1 MSLLWR
7 ALKFA
12 LALLTML
19 LVIALGLALSLSRL
33 LWQGATRH
41 PKVVA
46 LGVLALVLGAAALL
60 AALFGLR
67 AAAAT
72 LPPQPVAFRHTTHAG
87 ALELACAFCHR
98 TAATSAAASLP
109 SVAQCL
115 FCHQVVGRD
124 NPSLKP
130 LYEAV
135 EKEQPLNWLRVHR
148 LPDHVHF
155 THAAHVQAGL
165 TCATCH
171 GEVKAMTEVRQ
182 VRALNMG
189 DCLSCHRASGAP
201 TDCATCHY

>member
-1 MSLLWR
+1 MRLLWR

-12 LALLTML
+12 LALLTVL
-19 LVIALGLALSLSRL
+19 LVIAVGLTLFLSRL

-41 PKVVA
+41 PKAVA
-46 LGVLALVLGAAALL
+46 LGVLVLVLGAAALF
-60 AALFGLR
+60 AALFGFR

-72 LPPQPVAFRHTTHAG
+72 LPPQPMAFPHTIHAG
-87 ALELACAFCHR
+87 TLGLECTFCHR
-98 TAATSAAASLP
+98 TAATAAAASYP
-109 SVAQCL
+109 SLEQCM
-115 FCHQVVGRD
+115 FCHKVVGKD
-124 NPSLKP
+124 NPNLKP
-130 LYEAV
+130 LYEAAG
-135 EKEQPLNWLRVHR
+135 KEQPLNWLRVHR

-155 THAAHVQAGL
+155 QHGAHIQAGL

-189 DCLSCHRASGAP
+189 DCLSCHRASGGP

>member
-7 ALKFA
+7 ASKFV

-19 LVIALGLALSLSRL
+19 LVIAVGLALFLSRL

-41 PKVVA
+41 PKAVA
-46 LGVLALVLGAAALL
+46 LGVLVLVLGV

-87 ALELACAFCHR
+87 TLGLECTFCHR

-109 SVAQCL
+109 SVAQCM

-124 NPSLKP
+124 NPDLKP
-130 LYEAV
+130 LLEAAQKQ
-135 EKEQPLNWLRVHR
+135 EPLNWLRVHR

-155 THAAHVQAGL
+155 QHGAHIQAGL